1 MLISGAGLVLWGEAL
16 AIAGYGNKIVTFVLI
31 PAGGLAAIL
40 GIVAFSRNQRRR
52 NVPPRVPSRRY
63 VITFALAAGL
73 AAVVVGFLGYV
84 ALSARIILGLVL
96 GLQS

>member
-1 MLISGAGLVLWGEAL
+1 
-16 AIAGYGNKIVTFVLI
+16 
-31 PAGGLAAIL
+31 
-40 GIVAFSRNQRRR
+40 
-52 NVPPRVPSRRY
+52 

-84 ALSARIILGLVL
+84 ALSALIILGLVL